1 MIWGSV
7 TLSDQFFSS
16 MDLNVRVINQP
27 TGYASGNI
35 TPGKVS
41 VKLKAKGWQ
50 LFSLMLSSEK
60 FYYVSADRDSGK
72 ITVDPFNEI
81 SENNWISGGISITEI
96 TPRQVSFKVEKLK
109 FKRLK
114 IEANADLAFSDGFG
128 LATPVRVYPD
138 SVLVAGP
145 TSILDKLSSIKT
157 RVVKLS
163 SLDNQIKVI
172 ADIEEPEG
180 FQLEFNKAE
189 LTFDVQRIVEESFNN
204 IKVTITDVPKDR
216 DVVLIPNIISCSLRG
231 GINILGK
238 IDPDQISASLD
249 YKEIVYDTLGS
260 VEPKISIPGNT
271 QLVYIKPARL
281 SYIIKKFE

>member
-16 MDLNVRVINQP
+16 MNLNVRVINQP

>member
-114 IEANADLAFSDGFG
+114 IEANADLSFSDGFG

-238 IDPDQISASLD
+238 IDLDQISASLD

>member
-35 TPGKVS
+35 TPAKVS

-81 SENNWISGGISITEI
+81 NENNWISGGISITEI